1 MVSRRSRLFA
11 LPAVATISIA
21 VLIAGTSAGNAQEPS
36 ASVDAVTSSTATSAA
51 TSTAAAVASAE
62 TSSGSAEVTALK
74 APTSAHP
81 FSDPEWFPL
90 REPAKISC
98 VKTNCDNKRGPGKYH
113 GYWAMDL
120 LTPDQVAGDPV
131 YAAGAGI
138 FHVGRESHNCGADKG
153 DTGGT
158 WVWVDHGGGIVSRY
172 HHLGKITATEGQFV
186 TPQTKIGTMGVGTV
200 YPCATP
206 YLHFEVRSGGPH
218 GDQINPGPLFV
229 CENGEKV
236 SWPQA
241 LPGGKTS
248 WDDLDPRKFVT
259 PKTGDG
265 CVTPTW
271 TSTPAKPSTSGS
283 ASNESVHVRWSAP
296 AKGVHNVAVAFEL
309 YHPSTSKWSKPT
321 YRTLSGDAT
330 ATTFN
335 GLDNGRDYRVKVS
348 FRNSAGSSAWSS
360 YRAFTPA
367 MAPQAPRAPRWVTP
381 ANKMIRYAWY
391 RAEQRGTPVTSYNV
405 AIRRQTSSGFTSWT
419 RTKVS
424 ANGTRYDW
432 TSLKP
437 GRTYQVKVR
446 AGSAVGPS
454 DYSKR
459 TLVKVPR

>member
-11 LPAVATISIA
+11 LPVIATLSVAFLTTG
-21 VLIAGTSAGNAQEPS
+21 LP
-36 ASVDAVTSSTATSAA
+36 
-51 TSTAAAVASAE
+51 
-62 TSSGSAEVTALK
+62 SGSAQELSAVTDATTTSKVAALK
-74 APTSAHP
+74 APTSDHP
-81 FSDPEWFPL
+81 FSDPKWFPL

-98 VKTNCDNKRGPGKYH
+98 VKTNCDNKKGTGKYH

-120 LTPDQVAGDPV
+120 LTPDRVAGDPV

-138 FHVGRESHNCGADKG
+138 FHIGRVSDKCGAKKG

-172 HHLGKITATEGQFV
+172 HHLGKITASEGQYV
-186 TPQTKIGTMGVGTV
+186 TPQTKIGTMGVGAV
-200 YPCATP
+200 YPCTTP

-218 GDQINPGPLFV
+218 GDQINPGSLFV
-229 CENGEKV
+229 CENGVQV

-248 WDDLDPRKFVT
+248 WDDLTPRKFVT
-259 PKTGDG
+259 PATGDG
-265 CVTPTW
+265 CITPTW
-271 TSTPAKPSTSGS
+271 TSTPAKPSASGS
-283 ASNESVHVRWSAP
+283 ASSKTIHVGWKAP
-296 AKGVHNVAVAFEL
+296 ANDVKSVAVAMET
-309 YHPSTSKWSKPT
+309 YHPSTNKWSKPS
-321 YRTLSGDAT
+321 YRALSGSSK

-335 GLDNGRDYRVKVS
+335 GLDDGRDYRVKVS

-360 YRAFTPA
+360 YKAFTPA
-367 MAPQAPRAPRWVTP
+367 KAPRAPEAPRWVTP
-381 ANKMIRYAWY
+381 AKQMIRYAWF
-391 RAEQRGTPVTSYNV
+391 RAEQRGTPVTHYNV
-405 AIRRQTSSGFTSWT
+405 AIRRETSSGFTSWT

-424 ANGTRYDW
+424 ADGTRYDW

-437 GRTYQVKVR
+437 GRTYQIKVR